1 MNVSRF
7 AALFVSISI
16 LSQNSLAAQRCQEMF
31 SPIELV
37 RNLTFENKHI
47 NILTQIEKVRKG
59 ENIAGI
65 VFNDRQSSIENQG
78 GLGVCHL
85 YSFASQFSNH
95 LKKNHDIT
103 EEFEIAPQYW
113 TFHHYLKRTKELLK
127 NETAESLENGLGSH
141 FGASAELIRDIG
153 AMTKQAWRNIG
164 GKENNLSGNELK
176 LVKAQ
181 LEKIVIESKSTERV
195 IKQLL
200 QQIEIDPTLSRAEKQ
215 KMLKNKMSRATEIQ
229 QSTLVEQT
237 LSRLKNENS
246 LLFQDKQVWDLLI
259 KASKGVSLTGEITIE
274 QFKKID
280 VLLSKN
286 SANKIEN
293 LLMQFF
299 FKNPET
305 VSFENMNIYIGNKTY
320 ISPKEF
326 AQNELQLLDSPTVA
340 LWPSRDLTK
349 QSNNKKTLMPNFPKK
364 IADLGL
370 MMSHETFDQEVMN
383 KIDNGENVWIGYEH
397 NNLAVDKNGIIAM
410 EYRTMRPFTAIKTR
424 AERDVFEFS
433 EGGHAVQIVGYVK
446 NPVNNEL
453 VMWIIKNSW
462 GEDVGNNGYF
472 YMYKS
477 YAHNYMNYG
486 ATFDSS
492 EQAKQA
498 YAALNKKPKV
508 KLPKDKKDP

>member
-1 MNVSRF
+1 
-7 AALFVSISI
+7 
-16 LSQNSLAAQRCQEMF
+16 MF

-37 RNLTFENKHI
+37 RNLTFENKHL
-47 NILTQIEKVRKG
+47 NILAQIEKVKKG

-65 VFNDRQSSIENQG
+65 VLNDHQSSIENQG
-78 GLGVCHL
+78 ALGVCHL

-95 LKKNHDIT
+95 LKKNHELT
-103 EEFEIAPQYW
+103 EEFEIAPQFW
-113 TFHHYLKRTKELLK
+113 TYHHYLNRTKELLK
-127 NETAESLENGLGSH
+127 NEAAETLEAGLGSH

-153 AMTKQAWRNIG
+153 AMTKQAWQNIG

-176 LVKAQ
+176 LVKVQ

-200 QQIEIDPTLSRAEKQ
+200 QHVEIDPKLSRVEKQ
-215 KMLKNKMSRATEIQ
+215 NLLKMKMASATKIQ
-229 QSTLVEQT
+229 QSALVEKT
-237 LSRLKNENS
+237 LGRLKNENS
-246 LLFQDKQVWDLLI
+246 LLFQDKQVWDMLT
-259 KASKGVSLTGEITIE
+259 KATKGVSLTGEMTIE

-293 LLMQFF
+293 LLMQLF
-299 FKNPET
+299 FKNPES
-305 VSFENMNIYIGNKTY
+305 VSFEKININIGNKTY
-320 ISPKEF
+320 ASPIEF
-326 AQNELQLLDSPTVA
+326 AQNELKLLDSPSVA
-340 LWPSRDLTK
+340 MVPNRNFAK
-349 QSNNKKTLMPNFPKK
+349 QSKKYEAELIEDIPKK

-370 MMSHETFDQEVMN
+370 MMSHETFDIEVMK

-397 NNLAVDKNGIIAM
+397 NNLAVDKNGIMAM
-410 EYRTMRPFTAIKTR
+410 EYRTTRPFTAIKNR

-453 VMWIIKNSW
+453 VMWVIKNSW
-462 GEDVGNNGYF
+462 GEDIGNNGYF

-477 YAHNYMNYG
+477 YAHNYMKYG
-486 ATFDSS
+486 VTFDGS
-492 EQAKQA
+492 EQVKQA
-498 YAALNKKPKV
+498 YATIKKKPKV
-508 KLPKDKKDP
+508 KLP